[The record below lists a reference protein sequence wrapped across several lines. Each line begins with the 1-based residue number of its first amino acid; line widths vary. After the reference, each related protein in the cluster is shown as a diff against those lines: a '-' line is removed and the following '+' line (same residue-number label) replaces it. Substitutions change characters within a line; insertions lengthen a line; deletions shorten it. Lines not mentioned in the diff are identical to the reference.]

1 MYLFVILKQN
11 LDKYTDKSKDKRLW
25 SDQKLT
31 EFYEK
36 YLKNNEV
43 DFI

>member
-11 LDKYTDKSKDKRLW
+11 LDKYTDKSKDK
-25 SDQKLT
+25 QKLT

-36 YLKNNEV
+36 YLKNNKV